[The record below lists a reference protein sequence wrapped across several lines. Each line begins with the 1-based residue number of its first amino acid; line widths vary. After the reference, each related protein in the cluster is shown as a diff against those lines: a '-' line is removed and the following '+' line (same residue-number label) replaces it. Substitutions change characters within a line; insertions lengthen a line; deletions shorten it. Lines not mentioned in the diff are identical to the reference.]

1 MEEKLDLN
9 QVIKDEIARLKA
21 LYNKEYLSCEELVE
35 IIGIGR
41 DNVRSLMRSASF
53 PTIRVG
59 KRIVVSI
66 INFVLWE
73 VKTCYLGE

>member
-9 QVIKDEIARLKA
+9 KVIKDEVARLKE
-21 LYNKEYLSCEELVE
+21 LYKKEYLGCEELVD
-35 IIGIGR
+35 ILGLGR
-41 DNVRSLMRSASF
+41 ENIRNLMKSATF

-59 KRIVVSI
+59 KRIVISI